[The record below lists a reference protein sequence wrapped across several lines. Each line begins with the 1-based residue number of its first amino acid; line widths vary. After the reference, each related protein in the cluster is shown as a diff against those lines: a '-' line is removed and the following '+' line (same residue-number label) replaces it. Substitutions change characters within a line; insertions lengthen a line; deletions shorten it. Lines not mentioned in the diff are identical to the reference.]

1 MYRDMPK
8 MSMNLQRPQSVTQH
22 QHKAFLYNT
31 YANKA
36 KLPNAIAPASAS
48 VKKPVS
54 ASLSKMT
61 MVGRIQGIKSGCN
74 SCGK

>member
-8 MSMNLQRPQSVTQH
+8 ITMNLQRQPSVTQH
-22 QHKAFLYNT
+22 QAFLYNT
-31 YANKA
+31 YANKTKTVPLQA
-36 KLPNAIAPASAS
+36 K
-48 VKKPVS
+48 VQKPVS

-61 MVGRIQGIKSGCN
+61 MVGRIQGIKPGCS

>member
-8 MSMNLQRPQSVTQH
+8 KMTMDLQRPQSVTLQNT
-22 QHKAFLYNT
+22 FLYNT
-31 YANKA
+31 YANKTKVVAMPA
-36 KLPNAIAPASAS
+36 KVQKPA
-48 VKKPVS
+48 S

-61 MVGRIQGIKSGCN
+61 MVGRIQGVKSGCG

>member
-8 MSMNLQRPQSVTQH
+8 KMTMDLQRPKSATQ
-22 QHKAFLYNT
+22 QQAFLYNT
-31 YANKA
+31 YANKTT
-36 KLPNAIAPASAS
+36 IVSAPAK
-48 VKKPVS
+48 VQKPAS

-61 MVGRIQGIKSGCN
+61 MVGRIQGIKPGCG